1 MIGRTIS
8 HQKSPEKLGE
18 HVPPP
23 VPGRFHRMIKAPY
36 FNIAM
41 IVFCGIF
48 VSTFAQTGNL
58 GLYPFRFLL
67 KDKLGEGP
75 LRVALFM
82 QLANMP
88 WNIKIIAGII
98 SDAIPL
104 FGTRRRHY
112 LIFSSL
118 LAGLL
123 WLITAI
129 VPPHFVPL
137 VIIAMSMN
145 IALVFVSTI
154 SGGILVEGGQTFGVT
169 GKLSAVRVVAM
180 NVASLGVPLGAVIA
194 KMTLG
199 ISTLTAAIP
208 LFLLFF
214 VVLFFYKEKRAA
226 KRDPKVWKNMGEQL
240 RIALKAKGLWFA
252 SALLFL
258 VQFAPGFYT
267 PLMFYQTDTLN
278 FSEDFIGLIS
288 LCSAIAG
295 GVGALFYVY
304 FCRRFTLRRLLYAC
318 VFFTAAL
325 SLLYLGYDDKRSA
338 LTIEIIYAFAVNLAQ
353 LPLYDLAARA
363 TPKGSE
369 AMGYSIIVS
378 VWNWGL
384 LVSDLVGS
392 ALYEKMHLNFKD
404 LVWLN
409 AGTTLLALIA
419 VPLLP
424 ALLVDGKETAKQPPT
439 AAPAAK

>member
-1 MIGRTIS
+1 MTENS
-8 HQKSPEKLGE
+8 TSQVTLPAAGE
-18 HVPPP
+18 HVVPPL
-23 VPGRFHRMIKAPY
+23 GHLHRLMKLPY
-36 FNIAM
+36 FNVAL
-41 IVFCGIF
+41 IVGCGIF
-48 VSTFAQTGNL
+48 VSTFAQAGVL
-58 GLYPFRFLL
+58 GLYPLRFLL

-88 WNIKIIAGII
+88 WNLKIIAGII
-98 SDAIPL
+98 SDAVPI

-123 WLITAI
+123 WLCIAV
-129 VPPHFVPL
+129 VPARFMPL
-137 VIIAMSMN
+137 LLMTMMMN

-169 GKLSAVRVVAM
+169 GKLSSVRVLAM

-194 KMTLG
+194 AMTLG
-199 ISTLTAAIP
+199 VTALIAAVP
-208 LFLLFF
+208 LFILFF
-214 VVLFFYKEKRAA
+214 VALFLYKEKPTA
-226 KRDPKVWKNMGEQL
+226 KRDPKIWIGIGAQL
-240 RIALKAKGLWFA
+240 KIALKAKSLWFA
-252 SALLFL
+252 AGLLFL

-267 PLMFYQTDTLN
+267 PLMFYQTDVLH
-278 FSEDFIGLIS
+278 FSEKFIGLIS
-288 LCSAIAG
+288 LVSAIAG
-295 GVGALFYVY
+295 AVGALFYVY
-304 FCRRFTLRRLLYAC
+304 FCRRFTLRQLLYAC
-318 VFFTAAL
+318 VFFTSLL
-325 SLLYLGYDDKRSA
+325 SLLYLGYNDKRSA
-338 LTIEIIYAFAVNLAQ
+338 LMIEIIYAFAVSLAQ

-369 AMGYSIIVS
+369 AVGYSIIVS

-392 ALYEKMHLNFKD
+392 GLYEKYHMTFKT
-404 LVWLN
+404 LVWVN

-419 VPLLP
+419 IPLLP
-424 ALLVDGKETAKQPPT
+424 ALLVDGKED
-439 AAPAAK
+439 APAEAAAA

>member
-1 MIGRTIS
+1 MTETAPSLVTI
-8 HQKSPEKLGE
+8 PAAGE

-23 VPGRFHRMIKAPY
+23 LGRFHRMVKAPY
-36 FNIAM
+36 FNVAL
-41 IVFCGIF
+41 IVGCGIF
-48 VSTFAQTGNL
+48 VSTFAQAGVL
-58 GLYPFRFLL
+58 GLYPLRFLL

-98 SDAIPL
+98 SDAIPI

-112 LIFSSL
+112 LIFSSM

-123 WLITAI
+123 WLAVAI
-129 VPPHFVPL
+129 VPPHFLPL
-137 VIIAMSMN
+137 LIMTMMMN

-154 SGGILVEGGQTFGVT
+154 TGGILVEGGQTFGVT
-169 GKLSAVRVVAM
+169 GKLSSVRVLAM
-180 NVASLGVPLGAVIA
+180 NVASLGVPLGAVLA
-194 KMTLG
+194 AMTLG
-199 ISTLTAAIP
+199 VSALTAAIP

-214 VVLFFYKEKRAA
+214 VALFLYKEKPTA
-226 KRDPKVWKNMGEQL
+226 KRDPKIWKSVGEQL
-240 RIALKAKGLWFA
+240 KIAVRAKSLWFA
-252 SALLFL
+252 AGLLFL

-267 PLMFYQTDTLN
+267 PLMFYQTDTLH
-278 FSEDFIGLIS
+278 FSEKFIGLIS
-288 LCSAIAG
+288 LAAAIAG
-295 GVGALFYVY
+295 AAGALFYVY
-304 FCRRFTLRRLLYAC
+304 FCKRFSLRQLLYAC
-318 VFFTAAL
+318 VFFTSLL
-325 SLLYLGYDDKRSA
+325 SLLYLGYNDRKSA
-338 LTIEIIYAFAVNLAQ
+338 LIIEIIYAFAVSLAQ

-369 AMGYSIIVS
+369 AVGYSIIVS

-392 ALYEKMHLNFKD
+392 GLYEKYHLTFKN

-424 ALLVDGKETAKQPPT
+424 ALLVDHRETEPQ
-439 AAPAAK
+439 AA

>member
-1 MIGRTIS
+1 MRGRSPFYTIYNMTES
-8 HQKSPEKLGE
+8 AAAQVTIPAAGE
-18 HVPPP
+18 HVIPPL
-23 VPGRFHRMIKAPY
+23 GRLRRITKLPY
-36 FNIAM
+36 FNVAL
-41 IVFCGIF
+41 IVGCGIF
-48 VSTFAQTGNL
+48 VSTFAQAGVL
-58 GLYPFRFLL
+58 GLYPLRFLL

-88 WNIKIIAGII
+88 WNLKIIAGII

-112 LIFSSL
+112 LVFSSL

-123 WLITAI
+123 WLCIAI
-129 VPPHFVPL
+129 VPARFLPL
-137 VIIAMSMN
+137 LMMTMVMN

-154 SGGILVEGGQTFGVT
+154 TGGILVEGGQSFGVT
-169 GKLSAVRVVAM
+169 GKLSSVRVMAM
-180 NVASLGVPLGAVIA
+180 NIASLGVPLGAVLA
-194 KMTLG
+194 AMTLG
-199 ISTLTAAIP
+199 VSALVAAVP

-214 VVLFFYKEKRAA
+214 VAFFLYKEPPTA
-226 KRDPKVWKNMGEQL
+226 KRDPKIWKNVGEQL
-240 RIALKAKGLWFA
+240 KIALKAKSLWFA
-252 SALLFL
+252 AGLLFL

-267 PLMFYQTDTLN
+267 PLMFYQTDTLH
-278 FSEDFIGLIS
+278 FSEKFIGLIS
-288 LCSAIAG
+288 LVAAIAG
-295 GVGALFYVY
+295 AIGALFYVY
-304 FCRRFTLRRLLYAC
+304 FCRRFTLRQLLYAC
-318 VFFTAAL
+318 VFFTSLL
-325 SLLYLGYDDKRSA
+325 SLLYLGYNDRKSA
-338 LTIEIIYAFAVNLAQ
+338 LIIEIIYAFAVSLAQ

-369 AMGYSIIVS
+369 AVGYSIIVS

-392 ALYEKMHLNFKD
+392 GLYEKYNLTFKN

-419 VPLLP
+419 IPLLP
-424 ALLVDGKETAKQPPT
+424 ALLVDSKENA
-439 AAPAAK
+439 